1 MHRLDFHAPPKAG
14 EALRAGS
21 LCSLDANGQLIAGV
35 PAGADANRP
44 MPLFAIQDINDFDAN
59 SDVGNISGGVMSA
72 IVATGGFEIET
83 TEVDV
88 AVTVVPNDLL
98 TADTTTAGYVAKA
111 TTSPYAAEPIVG
123 CVSKGVSVN
132 ADGKHVIR
140 FWTVYLP
147 AGA

>member
-21 LCSLDANGQLIAGV
+21 LCSIDANGQLIAGV
-35 PAGADANRP
+35 PVGAVANRP
-44 MPLFAIQDINDFDAN
+44 MPMFAIQDINDFDAN

-72 IVATGGFEIET
+72 VVATGGFEIET
-83 TEVDV
+83 TEVDA
-88 AVTVVPNDLL
+88 AVTAAPNDLL
-98 TADTTTAGYVAKA
+98 TADLTTVGFVAPATAVPY
-111 TTSPYAAEPIVG
+111 TTEPIVG

-147 AGA
+147 ANA